1 MIKFLFK
8 GIIRDRGRSLFP
20 FLTVLIGVFFTVA
33 LHCYMGGF
41 FAIMTR
47 TNANLDTGH
56 VKVMTRAYAREASQ
70 APNDAALSGTE
81 ALLRDLRE
89 RYPDFNW
96 LARIRIGGL
105 LDVPDEA
112 GETRAQGP
120 AFGIAADILTPGS
133 GEAERLALAEGLE
146 TGRLPERPGEILVG
160 WQLAEKLGVGADETV
175 TLIGATADGSMTMN
189 NFIVAGTVRFGASVL
204 DRMGFIADL
213 ADARAALDM
222 DDSAGEVLGL
232 FQDSVFR
239 RERAEETAR
248 TFNALHEQEADEY
261 APTMIT
267 LADASGLGDYLD
279 IIDSAQAVIMVIF
292 LVPMALVLWNAGL
305 VGSLRRY
312 GEMGVRLAVGEN
324 KGRVYRSLL
333 FESLM
338 IGALGTV
345 AGTALGL
352 GLSYYFQAEGIQLG
366 GLFKNAA
373 ILIPSVIYFQVTPAS
388 YVIGFIPGLLSPFI
402 GTAIAGRG
410 IYKRQTARLFK
421 ELET

>member
-20 FLTVLIGVFFTVA
+20 FLTVMIGVFFTVA
-33 LHCYMGGF
+33 LYCYMKGF
-41 FAIMTR
+41 FAVMTR

-56 VKVMTRAYAREASQ
+56 VKVMTRAYAREAAQ
-70 APNDAALSGTE
+70 APNDAALDGAD

-89 RYPDFNW
+89 RYPDYDW
-96 LARIRIGGL
+96 QVRIRFGGL
-105 LDVPDEA
+105 LDVPDAA

-120 AFGIAADILTPGS
+120 AFGIGADILTPGS
-133 GEAERLALAEGLE
+133 GEPERLALAEGLE

-160 WQLAEKLGVGADETV
+160 RELAQRLGVGVDETV

-189 NFIVAGTVRFGASVL
+189 NFIVAGTVRFGASAL

-213 ADARAALDM
+213 ADVRATLDM
-222 DDSAGEVLGL
+222 NDSAGEVLGL
-232 FQDSVFR
+232 FKDSVFR
-239 RERAEETAR
+239 REKAEETAR
-248 TFNALHEQEADEY
+248 SFNALYEAEEDEY

-267 LADASGLGDYLD
+267 LADSPGLGDYLD
-279 IIDSAQAVIMVIF
+279 IIDSAQSIIMIIF

-305 VGSLRRY
+305 MGSLRRY
-312 GEMGVRLAVGEN
+312 GEMGVRLAVGES
-324 KGRVYRSLL
+324 KGHVYRSLL
-333 FESLM
+333 VESLM

-345 AGTALGL
+345 AGTVLGL
-352 GLSYYFQAEGIQLG
+352 ALSYYMQAVGIQLG
-366 GLFKNAA
+366 ALFKNAA
-373 ILIPSVIYFQVTPAS
+373 VLVPSVIYAQVTPVS
-388 YVIGFIPGLLSPFI
+388 YVIGFVPGLLATFI